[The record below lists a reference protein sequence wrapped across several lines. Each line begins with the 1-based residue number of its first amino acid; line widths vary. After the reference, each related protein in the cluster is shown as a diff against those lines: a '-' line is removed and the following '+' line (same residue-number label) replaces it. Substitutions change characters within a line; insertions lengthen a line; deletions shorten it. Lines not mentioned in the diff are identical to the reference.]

1 MSQGTP
7 AGAELD
13 ARGMRFAVV
22 AARWNAEIVEQL
34 LQGAQAAL
42 AARHAE
48 NVRVYRCSGAFE
60 LAPLCARVARKG
72 SIDGIVALGCL
83 IRGGTDHYRLLADE
97 VTRGLGALALEGG
110 TNPRP
115 LAVASACSPV
125 RIWDRRRSGLTRSGA
140 TRAARGPWPASSR
153 CTHCARWAASG
164 IEDQGARVR
173 AAGALSAR
181 HQRRRCPRCA
191 ARRAL
196 ALRGGRR
203 RHGDLR
209 RSAGARRAIGANANR

>member
-7 AGAELD
+7 AGAELE

-115 LAVASACSPV
+115 LAVGFGVLACENL
-125 RIWDRRRSGLTRSGA
+125 GQA
-140 TRAARGPWPASSR
+140 QERADPKRGDKGGEA
-153 CTHCARWAASG
+153 
-164 IEDQGARVR
+164 
-173 AAGALSAR
+173 
-181 HQRRRCPRCA
+181 
-191 ARRAL
+191 AL
-196 ALRGGRR
+196 ACIEQVHALRAV
-203 RHGDLR
+203 GD
-209 RSAGARRAIGANANR
+209 